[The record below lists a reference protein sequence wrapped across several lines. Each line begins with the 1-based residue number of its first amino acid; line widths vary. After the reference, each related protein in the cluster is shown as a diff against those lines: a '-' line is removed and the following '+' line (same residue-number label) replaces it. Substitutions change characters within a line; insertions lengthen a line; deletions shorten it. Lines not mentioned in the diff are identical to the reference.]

1 MADQEGNEVG
11 AHAQGGGRGERYH
24 AVDGHELGGAG
35 GGDEWS
41 GRDVGGSQA
50 GNNFCGHEHGG
61 GGVQQG
67 DCRESAGK
75 RRRHGGLAGFRKRDY
90 AARRQ
95 AFRDGGRAQR
105 NVRESE
111 AVAAGYWTE
120 SDARGRERTGAGDE
134 DWRELEPGG
143 ADAGIL

>member
-61 GGVQQG
+61 AGLTPANIPSGRSEEHTSELQSRRDLV
-67 DCRESAGK
+67 CRLLLEK
-75 RRRHGGLAGFRKRDY
+75 KKD
-90 AARRQ
+90 
-95 AFRDGGRAQR
+95 
-105 NVRESE
+105 
-111 AVAAGYWTE
+111 T
-120 SDARGRERTGAGDE
+120 TGT
-134 DWRELEPGG
+134 R
-143 ADAGIL
+143 IC